1 MDTTFAVAKRK
12 PEKIQARMGFETLD
26 FCHTGAHS
34 TKWANKPTGRRSL
47 NKDDY
52 EVMNIWKSYMR
63 SVGWRII
70 DTTFATAKRK
80 PHSKFILLVLHVYNT
95 LIRPIHSAIFWHN
108 IHLLNCCHF
117 LNFIILSAS
126 STTGTVQFPKTED
139 FYGVFVSAIDSPGH
153 FWVQIITKDS
163 PDLDKLTNELT
174 QLYSSSETHAV
185 INAFKVCML

>member
-1 MDTTFAVAKRK
+1 M
-12 PEKIQARMGFETLD
+12 
-26 FCHTGAHS
+26 
-34 TKWANKPTGRRSL
+34 
-47 NKDDY
+47 
-52 EVMNIWKSYMR
+52 
-63 SVGWRII
+63 
-70 DTTFATAKRK
+70 
-80 PHSKFILLVLHVYNT
+80 LHVYQHPYEAYS
-95 LIRPIHSAIFWHN
+95 LAIFLHN

-117 LNFIILSAS
+117 INFVILSAS
-126 STTGTVQFPKTED
+126 LTTGTVQFPKTED

>member
-1 MDTTFAVAKRK
+1 M
-12 PEKIQARMGFETLD
+12 
-26 FCHTGAHS
+26 
-34 TKWANKPTGRRSL
+34 
-47 NKDDY
+47 
-52 EVMNIWKSYMR
+52 
-63 SVGWRII
+63 
-70 DTTFATAKRK
+70 
-80 PHSKFILLVLHVYNT
+80 LHVYQHPY
-95 LIRPIHSAIFWHN
+95 LAYSLAIFLHN

-117 LNFIILSAS
+117 INFIILSAS

-185 INAFKVCML
+185 INAFKVCMF